1 MQVNRYNRVLES
13 PVMSTYVP
21 INFGE
26 LYRIGKEQADT
37 VRKASE
43 EISSTLQKFGEFS
56 SISDVDVQDYRN
68 STVGV
73 LSDLINEA
81 AVNPDALKDASF
93 RSRFYT
99 GLNSIDYL
107 HLANLRKSAENMD
120 TREKAKAA
128 LRAQGLYADW
138 FDDPMYSDLRNWS
151 TRDSGVMTNISP
163 DKYMSMRELG
173 SDYVKDLKPTFYKGK
188 APNSGAVMP
197 YTNWMAIS
205 RDDVRRSLNDH
216 ADDILSTT
224 AGQRHFD
231 RFASMYKNMNPN
243 ASYEEIRS
251 SFIDALTTEQS
262 AKMIET
268 PVVDQASLSLEL
280 KRKEIAARNAG
291 KKGDKDALPF
301 IYPSALNSLQSKAIS
316 RKAESAKYMNPEVK
330 KAVETDEIMDAQKIR
345 NMYGEF
351 ANNPVTAKI
360 ISEQLR
366 ILIQSGNISQLD
378 VQNGD
383 IDLGLM
389 DTMMG
394 IATGVLDKND
404 PLKVEYDKMRSSIIN
419 NASKH
424 TQMLS
429 NELIYSTLRSHLNI
443 SDSSVNPMEDVF
455 SEVSNNVLRAVDAAV
470 SASMGDLN
478 LNKPDQDII
487 LESVFGRDK
496 DDGRIKTQTK
506 DFSLAR
512 SSFDYLFDN
521 YDTFKAD
528 AIAAAK
534 NKNYSKENEKH
545 NITLIADVDPTGFG
559 DYDMLSLRN
568 NVANG
573 VYGNVWITG
582 LDGYTPVNGS
592 DPNEYAF
599 QVRVKVPV
607 DKINQTIDESTWWP
621 RNNYTLSEMQQYEG
635 LQGETIK
642 EVLRNNKGDIV
653 TEDKDYVEV
662 PIVINKSIP
671 EATKM
676 RLDAL
681 YRQQINASTEL
692 NKANEQQMA
701 TQSPQTTMWL
711 NLN

>member
-1 MQVNRYNRVLES
+1 MQANRYDRAAEAPIIN
-13 PVMSTYVP
+13 TYVP

-26 LYRIGKEQADT
+26 LYRIGAAQKQAVDE
-37 VRKASE
+37 AAQQFSAQ
-43 EISSTLQKFGEFS
+43 LQKFGEFS
-56 SISDVDVQDYRN
+56 SISDVDVQDYRD
-68 STVGV
+68 SSLGKMQ
-73 LSDLINEA
+73 DLINEA
-81 AVNPDALKDASF
+81 VTNPDAMKDASF
-93 RSRFYT
+93 RSRFYA
-99 GLNSIDYL
+99 GLNSIDYF

-138 FDDPMYSDLRNWS
+138 FDDPKYSDLRNWS
-151 TRDSGVMTNISP
+151 TRDQGIMTNISP
-163 DKYMSMRELG
+163 DKYRDMEELG
-173 SDYVKDLKPTFYKGK
+173 REYVKDLQPTFYKGK

-197 YTNWMAIS
+197 FTNWMAIS
-205 RDDVRRSLNDH
+205 RADVRRSLSDH

-224 AGQRHFD
+224 AGQRHFE
-231 RFASMYKNMNPN
+231 RFSKMYKNVNPN
-243 ASYEEIRS
+243 ADFSEIRE

-262 AKMIET
+262 DKMRET
-268 PVVDQASLSLEL
+268 PVVDQASLSITLKNKEL
-280 KRKEIAARNAG
+280 AARNAG
-291 KKGDKDALPF
+291 KKEDKNALPF
-301 IYPSALNSLQSKAIS
+301 IYPSDLNSLQSKALS
-316 RKAESAKYMNPEVK
+316 RKAESTKNMNPEVK
-330 KAVETDEIMDAQKIR
+330 KAINTDEIMDAQKIR

-351 ANNPVTAKI
+351 ANNPATARI
-360 ISEQLR
+360 ISEQLK
-366 ILIQSGNISQLD
+366 ILMQQGSISQQD

-383 IDLGLM
+383 IDLGLL
-389 DTMMG
+389 DTMMN

-404 PLKVEYDKMRSSIIN
+404 PLKVEYDKMRSSIVN

-429 NELIYSTLRSHLNI
+429 NELIYSTLRSYLDI
-443 SDSSVNPMEDVF
+443 SDSSVNPMDQVF
-455 SEVSNNVLRAVDAAV
+455 GTVSNNVLRGIDAAV

-521 YDTFKAD
+521 YDTFRND
-528 AIAAAK
+528 AIIAAK
-534 NKNYSKENEKH
+534 NKNYSKQNEKK
-545 NITLIADVDPTGFG
+545 NITLIANVDPTGFG
-559 DYDMLSLRN
+559 DYSTLSLRN

-607 DKINQTIDESTWWP
+607 DKINDTTSWWEA
-621 RNNYTLSEMQQYEG
+621 NYTLPEMQKYEG

-642 EVLRNNKGDIV
+642 EIIRNDKGDV
-653 TEDKDYVEV
+653 VSEDVDYVEV
-662 PIVINKSIP
+662 PMVINKSVP
-671 EATKM
+671 KATKM

-701 TQSPQTTMWL
+701 IQSPQTTMWL
-711 NLN
+711 NLK